1 MAYAT
6 QEDMIARFGAVE
18 MVQISTPA
26 GEDMDGVATDVVRQA
41 IADASAEADSYLRM
55 KYATPLDVAPNEITL
70 RICHMARYELSTGN
84 GKVASDDVRARRK
97 DAIEWLHDIAA
108 GRVKLDLLE
117 VSDADET
124 TAEFIERGQSY
135 PGWSR

>member
-6 QEDMIARFGAVE
+6 RDDMIARFGVVE
-18 MVQISTPA
+18 MIQISTPA
-26 GEDMDGVATDVVRQA
+26 GQDTEMVATEVVAQA

-55 KYATPLDVAPNEITL
+55 KYRTPLDVAPPEVTL

-97 DAIEWLHDIAA
+97 DAIDWLRDIAG
-108 GRVKLDLLE
+108 GRVKLDLAE
-117 VSDADET
+117 VSDEDESM
-124 TAEFIERGQSY
+124 AELIERGQSH
-135 PGWSR
+135 PGWRR